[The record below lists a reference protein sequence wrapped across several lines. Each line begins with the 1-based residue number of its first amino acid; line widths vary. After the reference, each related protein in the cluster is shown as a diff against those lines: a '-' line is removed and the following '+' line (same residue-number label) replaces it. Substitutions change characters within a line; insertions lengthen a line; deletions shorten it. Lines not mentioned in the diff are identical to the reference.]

1 MNPRAGYPTYSL
13 SRGAPSPLGYFCMV
27 NLILQYI
34 IRSLNPSLTF
44 GGESGIRTH
53 GALRHDGFQDRSVM
67 TTSVSLHRC
76 NSYIIT
82 FTRLCQAKIP
92 LFLYNFLTGINILSA
107 FFIFSRTTERGKA
120 VCPLFTQKNMPIMIN
135 FHSKIS

>member
-1 MNPRAGYPTYSL
+1 MGCFLFWRRRRDLNPRAGYPTYSL

-67 TTSVSLHRC
+67 TTSVSLRIVQKLYYHIKAPMSSI
-76 NSYIIT
+76 NN
-82 FTRLCQAKIP
+82 
-92 LFLYNFLTGINILSA
+92 LFSSLILLLLSA
-107 FFIFSRTTERGKA
+107 FFIIFFQQSVLA
-120 VCPLFTQKNMPIMIN
+120 FFCPVFFQK
-135 FHSKIS
+135 